1 MGLRVDESKSFRS
14 QQGKSKSKHSTR
26 KSKIKQ
32 FPHWTCPHNQ
42 RVATIFVSFCIK
54 GVESH
59 LHGFSMKSELALGFL
74 FATGR

>member
-32 FPHWTCPHNQ
+32 FLIG
-42 RVATIFVSFCIK
+42 RVLTTNGLLPFLFPFVSRGLNPTFTA
-54 GVESH
+54 SP
-59 LHGFSMKSELALGFL
+59 
-74 FATGR
+74 